1 MFVRLLCRVVKRAP
15 DILPNSFGKVIAG
28 DCSGRGKLFFS
39 TDSTDVN
46 IKKTSLYEFHVKN
59 GAKMVPF
66 AGYSMPLQYNDL
78 SIIDS
83 HRHTRTDV
91 SLFDVSHMLQMEIN
105 GKDRIEFFENL
116 VVADVKGLA
125 VNTGCLTLYTSETG
139 GIIDDLIVSK
149 KPESLYVVSNAS
161 RSKEDLEH
169 LQKQR
174 ELFLKNNP
182 NADVSFKVLSDR
194 SLIAFQGPKAAETLQ
209 SRTLANLNELK
220 FMFGIETEFDGI
232 PIRLTRC
239 GYTGEDGFEIQVG
252 SLNHC

>member
-1 MFVRLLCRVVKRAP
+1 MLVRLLWRMVKRTP
-15 DILPNSFGKVIAG
+15 DILPNSTIKVNSIGFGKHY
-28 DCSGRGKLFFS
+28 FT
-39 TDSTDVN
+39 TDSSNVN

-83 HRHTRTDV
+83 HRHTRTNV
-91 SLFDVSHMLQMEIN
+91 SLFDVSHMLQMEIH
-105 GKDRIEFFENL
+105 GKDRIKFFESL
-116 VVADVKGLA
+116 VVADVEGLA
-125 VNTGCLTLYTSETG
+125 VNTGCLTLYTSNTG

-149 KPESLYVVSNAS
+149 KPDSLYIVSNAS
-161 RSKEDLEH
+161 RSKEDMEH
-169 LQKQR
+169 LQEQR

-182 NADVSFKVLSDR
+182 NSDVSFQVLSNH
-194 SLIAFQGPKAAETLQ
+194 SLIAFQGPKASETLQ
-209 SRTLANLNELK
+209 SRISTNLNDLK

-252 SLNHC
+252 FQSMFCL